1 MTEFSQ
7 TADYH
12 SLIMSR
18 LTRVGLFRL
27 GISVSVTSLIL
38 TSAGCGSVGVFLGL
52 RTRLDKVDIA
62 SLSVALAPGPSI
74 GLGKTAK
81 LIMVATTKDNKKLTS
96 VGAGKD
102 TVLMDSFTGP
112 AQVVSV
118 GKKWRGISIG

>member
-1 MTEFSQ
+1 
-7 TADYH
+7 
-12 SLIMSR
+12 MSR

-27 GISVSVTSLIL
+27 GILVSVTSLIL

-62 SLSVALAPGPSI
+62 LLSVALAPGPSI

-102 TVLMDSFTGP
+102 TVLMDSFTGL

-118 GKKWRGISIG
+118 SKKWRGISIG